1 MTVAALNQLIDA
13 LPEHEISLK
22 PRPDGMYLLTIRKDG
37 ANIFVKAVDK
47 QVVTSEEG
55 VYALQHEILRDRK
68 LVSGEV
74 NWKGAGAQ
82 WVSRKLPT
90 FTGAPV
96 NPTAAKMMWSR
107 RNLDSRLRP
116 TA

>member
-1 MTVAALNQLIDA
+1 MNTANLDPLSVA
-13 LPEHEISLK
+13 LPDHTVSIT
-22 PRPDGMYLLTIRKDG
+22 PRPDGMYLLCISREG
-37 ANIFVKAVDK
+37 ENIFLKAVDK
-47 QVVTSEEG
+47 LAVDTEDG
-55 VYALQHEILRDRK
+55 ARALQREILRDRK

-74 NWKGAGAQ
+74 NWKGTGAQ

-107 RNLDSRLRP
+107 RNLDALH
-116 TA
+116 

>member
-1 MTVAALNQLIDA
+1 MTVSAINQLITA
-13 LPEHEISLK
+13 LPDHQISIK
-22 PRPDGMYLLTIRKDG
+22 PRPDGMYLLTISKDG
-37 ANIFVKAVDK
+37 ENVFVKAVDK
-47 QVVTSEEG
+47 QSVISEAG
-55 VYALQHEILRDRK
+55 VDALQREIVRDRK

-74 NWKGAGAQ
+74 NWKGTGAH

-107 RNLDSRLRP
+107 RNLDSLRP

>member
-1 MTVAALNQLIDA
+1 MNTAVIEQLRIA
-13 LPEHEISLK
+13 LPDHDVSIK
-22 PRPDGMYLLTIRKDG
+22 PRPDGMYLLSISKEG
-37 ANIFVKAVDK
+37 EAVFLKAVDK
-47 QVVTSEEG
+47 LAVDSEDG
-55 VYALQHEILRDRK
+55 ARALEREILRDRK

-90 FTGAPV
+90 FTGVPV

-107 RNLDSRLRP
+107 RNLDSLH
-116 TA
+116 

>member
-1 MTVAALNQLIDA
+1 MTLAAINQLTTV
-13 LPEHEISLK
+13 LPDHQVSIT
-22 PRPDGMYLLTIRKDG
+22 PRPDGMYLLTISKDG
-37 ANIFVKAVDK
+37 AAIFAKAIDK
-47 QVVTSEEG
+47 QTMSKEG
-55 VYALQHEILRDRK
+55 IYALQHEILRDRK
-68 LVSGEV
+68 LISGEV

-82 WVSRKLPT
+82 WVSRQLPT

-107 RNLDSRLRP
+107 RNLDRMRP

>member
-1 MTVAALNQLIDA
+1 MTTAAVNQLISA
-13 LPEHEISLK
+13 LPAHEVSLT
-22 PRPDGMYLLTIRKDG
+22 PRPDGMYLLTISKDG
-37 ANIFVKAVDK
+37 AAIFTKAVDK
-47 QVVTSEEG
+47 QALSEQG

>member
-1 MTVAALNQLIDA
+1 MTFSAINQLITA
-13 LPEHEISLK
+13 LPDHQISIK
-22 PRPDGMYLLTIRKDG
+22 PRPDGMYLLTISKDG
-37 ANIFVKAVDK
+37 ENVFVKAVDK
-47 QVVTSEEG
+47 QSVMSEEG
-55 VYALQHEILRDRK
+55 VHSLQREIVRDRK

-74 NWKGAGAQ
+74 NWKGTGAH

-107 RNLDSRLRP
+107 RNLDSVLRP

>member
-1 MTVAALNQLIDA
+1 MTIAAIKQLANA
-13 LPEHEISLK
+13 LPDHQISIKL
-22 PRPDGMYLLTIRKDG
+22 RPDAMYLMTISKDG
-37 ANIFVKAVDK
+37 ENIFVKAVDK
-47 QVVTSEEG
+47 CAITSVEG
-55 VYALQHEILRDRK
+55 IYALQREILRDRK

-74 NWKGAGAQ
+74 NWKGTGAH

-107 RNLDSRLRP
+107 RNLDSVLSS

>member
-1 MTVAALNQLIDA
+1 MNTATLDQLSIA
-13 LPEHEISLK
+13 LPDYSVSIT
-22 PRPDGMYLLTIRKDG
+22 PRPDGMYLLSISRKGED
-37 ANIFVKAVDK
+37 IFLKAVDK
-47 QVVTSEEG
+47 AAIDTEDG
-55 VYALQHEILRDRK
+55 ARALEREILRDRK

-107 RNLDSRLRP
+107 RNLDSLH
-116 TA
+116 

>member
-1 MTVAALNQLIDA
+1 MTVSAINQLITA
-13 LPEHEISLK
+13 LPDHQVSIK
-22 PRPDGMYLLTIRKDG
+22 PRPDGMYLLTISKDG
-37 ANIFVKAVDK
+37 ENVFVKAVDK
-47 QVVTSEEG
+47 QSVISEAG
-55 VYALQHEILRDRK
+55 VHALQREILRDRK

-74 NWKGAGAQ
+74 NWKGTGAH

-107 RNLDSRLRP
+107 RNLDSLRP

>member
-1 MTVAALNQLIDA
+1 MTTAALNQLVTA
-13 LPEHEISLK
+13 LPDHQISIK
-22 PRPDGMYLLTIRKDG
+22 PRPDGMYLLTISKDG
-37 ANIFVKAVDK
+37 MDIFVKAVDK
-47 QVVTSEEG
+47 QAVTSEAG
-55 VYALQHEILRDRK
+55 MQALQHEILRERK

-74 NWKGAGAQ
+74 NWKGTGAH

-96 NPTAAKMMWSR
+96 NPTAAKMMWAR
-107 RNLDSRLRP
+107 RNLDNPLHP

>member
-1 MTVAALNQLIDA
+1 MNTATLDQLSIA
-13 LPEHEISLK
+13 LPDYTVSIT
-22 PRPDGMYLLTIRKDG
+22 PRPDGMYLLSISKEG
-37 ANIFVKAVDK
+37 ESIFLKAVDK
-47 QVVTSEEG
+47 MAVDSEDG
-55 VYALQHEILRDRK
+55 ALALQREILRDRK

-74 NWKGAGAQ
+74 NWKGTGAQ

-107 RNLDSRLRP
+107 RNLDALH
-116 TA
+116 